1 MESMFASISHTIS
14 YIRIMAMKMIHDV
27 FSILFLGILFATP
40 IYVGAPIFAL
50 LTIIMILVLEAAF
63 VFLQDLRLH
72 WVEWF
77 LKFYSGSGV
86 AFKPFG
92 IQRTFTSVSTTL

>member
-1 MESMFASISHTIS
+1 
-14 YIRIMAMKMIHDV
+14 
-27 FSILFLGILFATP
+27 FLAILFAMP
-40 IYVGAPIFAL
+40 IHFGVAVFSF
-50 LTIIMILVLEAAF
+50 LTLVMILILEAAF
-63 VFLQDLRLH
+63 VFLQSLRLH

-92 IQRTFTSVSTTL
+92 MERTYTRLGNPVVRPIPQATAG

>member
-1 MESMFASISHTIS
+1 
-14 YIRIMAMKMIHDV
+14 MAMKMIHDV
-27 FSILFLGILFATP
+27 FSVLFLSVLFAMP
-40 IYVGAPIFAL
+40 IYFGIPIFSF
-50 LTIIMILVLEAAF
+50 LTLVMILVLESAF
-63 VFLQDLRLH
+63 VFLQSLRLH

-92 IQRTFTSVSTTL
+92 IQRTYTSLGGPVVAPIPEARVG

>member
-1 MESMFASISHTIS
+1 
-14 YIRIMAMKMIHDV
+14 MKMIHDV
-27 FSILFLGILFATP
+27 FSILFLGILASVP
-40 IYVGAPIFAL
+40 IYLGVPIFSV
-50 LTIIMILVLEAAF
+50 LTLVMIIILEAAF

-86 AFKPFG
+86 AFRPFG
-92 IQRTFTSVSTTL
+92 MQRTFTKVSVAT

>member
-1 MESMFASISHTIS
+1 
-14 YIRIMAMKMIHDV
+14 
-27 FSILFLGILFATP
+27 
-40 IYVGAPIFAL
+40 
-50 LTIIMILVLEAAF
+50 MILVLETAF